1 MLDFRYYIALGL
13 GTIAVLNYGVE
24 VNARELQS
32 AQNLA
37 NSLKNERITDNVANS
52 KHREGDR
59 SFLIAETPNTNPP
72 PKPVDNP
79 EKLEESPNRL
89 LFPTKPEEVT
99 TTEQAITLQ
108 QAIDLALKNNK
119 DLQTARI
126 TLDRSQAELDEA
138 NATLYPQLRTQVEIR
153 QNGDDSV
160 NNQTS
165 LSSSLELSYNLYTGG
180 RNSANRTQASQ
191 IVRLREL
198 DIERVIEQTRFQV
211 TQNYYELQN
220 ADAQVEIEI
229 AAIQDAQQ
237 TLRDAQLLEKAGLGT
252 KFDSLR
258 ADVQLANATQ
268 RLNTAKAAQLNARR
282 TLVEVLGLVQT
293 VDLIA
298 ADEIQVAGAWELSLE
313 NSIVLAYKNRVE
325 LEQALLQKDINE
337 QQKIAAEAETKPQV
351 NLFATYT
358 ANDTFSDDLS
368 VTDGYSFGARMNWTL
383 FDGGATSAIAE
394 QEEKDKET
402 EEVRFAQQR
411 NTVRLQV
418 EQAYNNLM
426 ANKDNIVTSKKAQD
440 LAEESLRLARLR
452 FQAGVGT
459 QTDVINAQSDLT
471 TARGNYLRAIISYN
485 QSLNELQR
493 SVSNLPDNQLFDKP

>member
-13 GTIAVLNYGVE
+13 GTIAVLNFGVE
-24 VNARELQS
+24 VSARELQS
-32 AQNLA
+32 GQNLVYSRKNDLIA
-37 NSLKNERITDNVANS
+37 NDETDYNHKKLDN
-52 KHREGDR
+52 
-59 SFLIAETPNTNPP
+59 SFLIAETPNTTPA
-72 PKPVDNP
+72 PKPIDNP
-79 EKLEESPNRL
+79 ETIEESPNRL
-89 LFPTKPEEVT
+89 LYPTKPEEVT
-99 TTEQAITLQ
+99 TTETPITLQ

-119 DLQTARI
+119 DLQNARV
-126 TLDRSQAELDEA
+126 TLTRSLAEQEEA
-138 NATLYPQLRTQVEIR
+138 NATLYPELRTQIDLR
-153 QNGDDSV
+153 QSGDDSI

-165 LSSSLELSYNLYTGG
+165 LSGSIELSYDLYTGG
-180 RNSANRTQASQ
+180 RNSANRTQANQ

-211 TQNYYELQN
+211 TQNYYTLQN
-220 ADAQVEIEI
+220 ADAQVEIEM
-229 AAIQDAQQ
+229 AAIEDAKQ

-252 KFDSLR
+252 KFDVLR
-258 ADVQLANATQ
+258 AEVQLANATQ
-268 RLNTAKAAQLNARR
+268 RLNTARADQLNSRR
-282 TLVEVLGLVQT
+282 TLAESLGITQKTDLV
-293 VDLIA
+293 A
-298 ADEIQVAGAWELSLE
+298 ADEIQEAGVWELSLE

-358 ANDTFSDDLS
+358 ASDNFNDGQTIN
-368 VTDGYSFGARMNWTL
+368 DGYVLGARMNWTL
-383 FDGGATSAIAE
+383 FDGGATSARAE
-394 QEEKDKET
+394 QEEIDKET
-402 EEVRFAQQR
+402 EEIRFAQQR
-411 NTVRLQV
+411 NEIRLQV
-418 EQAYNNLM
+418 EQAYNNLI
-426 ANKDNIVTSKKAQD
+426 ANKDNISTSKKALE

-493 SVSNLPDNQLFDKP
+493 SVSNLPDNRLFDNP